1 MTDEDSAETLT
12 QRKTT
17 KTLDQE
23 QSIPSRSISTEIK
36 MMDTITFGP
45 DFLPL
50 QWIFTDLLGRI

>member
-17 KTLDQE
+17 KTIDQE

-36 MMDTITFGP
+36 MMDTITFGS
-45 DFLPL
+45 DFSPL